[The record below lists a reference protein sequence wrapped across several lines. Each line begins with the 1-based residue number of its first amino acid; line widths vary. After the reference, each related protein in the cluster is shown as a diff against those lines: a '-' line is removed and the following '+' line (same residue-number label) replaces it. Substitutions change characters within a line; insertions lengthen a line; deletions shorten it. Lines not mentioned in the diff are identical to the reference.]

1 MVVIMMMTI
10 MLLLVVVGG
19 SDDDAFEVFLL
30 ACYAVKPERSKPHNP
45 KH

>member
-1 MVVIMMMTI
+1 MMMTI
-10 MLLLVVVGG
+10 MLLLLVGG
-19 SDDDAFEVFLL
+19 SDDDVFEVFLL